1 MEQAEEEQKP
11 TIEEIKQIV
20 DAKRKTK
27 KHIDFKQPNE
37 KVIIPEPKQIVRK
50 QKKPKAVKEPIQEPI
65 QELIQEPIKEPLIEF
80 IQEPIKESKPESV
93 KSFSNDIKL
102 RELQDDI
109 YGLTNLVLEMMKP
122 KNKIAKPKP
131 KPKPKKIVKTLDLT
145 ITDKEI
151 DAIVNDKPIEKKVN
165 IKGSSN
171 DEKLKAFL
179 DAMIKK

>member
-27 KHIDFKQPNE
+27 KQIEFKQPNE

-50 QKKPKAVKEPIQEPI
+50 QRTPRAKKEPVLEPIQEPI
-65 QELIQEPIKEPLIEF
+65 IEPVKEF
-80 IQEPIKESKPESV
+80 IQEPIKEPIPELM
-93 KSFSNDIKL
+93 KTYSNDTKI
-102 RELQDDI
+102 RELQDDV
-109 YGLTNLVLEMMKP
+109 YGLTNLVLEMMKT
-122 KNKIAKPKP
+122 KSKIAKPKS
-131 KPKPKKIVKTLDLT
+131 KPKPKKVIKTLDLT

-165 IKGSSN
+165 IKGSST
-171 DEKLKAFL
+171 DDKLKAFL